1 MLSTKVGSFAANTS
15 TGNQSVTGVGFLP
28 KVIIFMVTN
37 LTASGSLNDIN
48 RSFGFAIS
56 SSSRVAIG
64 VVADDA
70 HAPHTAHGRRQ
81 DNTKCITLI
90 DPALTVIFAA
100 DLVSMDADGFTIN
113 ITTTD
118 ASARIISYIA
128 LGGADLTNVAI
139 KEWTTKTSTGAQAI
153 TGVGFQPD
161 SIIPLTNMSS
171 VAPPNSLTGPFFQ
184 LGFGKSS
191 TERATI
197 FHIDQGSSNSSRI
210 QRTDKIIETENGGAI
225 FFSADLTSLD
235 ADGFTL
241 NWSTANGTARYAY
254 ALCLK
259 GPQMKIGSFNQAT
272 STGNQAVTGVGFQ
285 PDGLILAS
293 FNNVAS
299 TSIIQHAR
307 NSIGFG
313 KSSSERASTWVG
325 GIDQDPSAT
334 DTNLDT
340 SSVIKMMTA
349 VGGGTPTTQT
359 VADLV
364 SLDADGFTINNTT
377 VDATSREILFMA
389 FGSTNIESI
398 KTLPLLGAGL

>member
-15 TGNQSVTGVGFLP
+15 TGNQSVTGVGFQP

-37 LTASGSLNDIN
+37 LTAAGSLNDLN
-48 RSFGFAIS
+48 RSLGFAVS
-56 SSSRVAIG
+56 STSRVAIG

-90 DPALTVIFAA
+90 DPALSVIFAA

-139 KEWTTKTSTGAQAI
+139 KEFTTKTSTGAQAI

-161 SIIPLTNMSS
+161 SIISLTNMSS
-171 VAPPNSLTGPFFQ
+171 VAPANSLTGPFFN
-184 LGFGKSS
+184 LGFGKSA

-197 FHIDQGSSNSSRI
+197 FFIDQGSSNSSRI
-210 QRTDKIIETENGGAI
+210 QRTDKIIETENGGSI

-241 NWSTANGTARYAY
+241 DWSTANGTARYAY
-254 ALCLK
+254 ALCLE
-259 GPQMKIGSFNQAT
+259 GPQIKIGSFNQAT
-272 STGNQAVTGVGFQ
+272 STGAQAITGVGFL

-293 FNNVAS
+293 FNNVAT
-299 TSIIQHAR
+299 TSIVQHTR

-313 KSSSERASTWVG
+313 KSSSERVSTWVG
-325 GIDQDPSAT
+325 GRDQDPSIT
-334 DTNLDT
+334 ETELST
-340 SSVIKMMTA
+340 TRIMRMMTENDLGDA
-349 VGGGTPTTQT
+349 TTQT
-359 VADLV
+359 SADLV
-364 SLDADGFTINNTT
+364 SLDADGFTIDNTT
-377 VDATSREILFMA
+377 VDATSREILYMA
-389 FGSTNIESI
+389 FGSINTESI